1 MLSKCLPLSRALC
14 VGLVVM
20 GLGLAADVRAGNIVQ
35 DADFESADPGA
46 LPGDSSFFT
55 SGQSIDGGLWNVT
68 QGTVGVDTDTFFI
81 FAGHKSILL
90 DGDNSG
96 PDSLT
101 QTLATT
107 PGQIYTISF
116 WANSDVPNI
125 FSVTFGGNP
134 VSGAPTS
141 IVQNGFPGADPLS
154 NSSLFVL
161 YTGTAMASSS
171 STDLTFTVTALPTI
185 TSGVSVE
192 IDNVSVAV
200 VPEPSTLTLA
210 AIGAVCTIGC
220 MARRRRVAYECS
232 ANPS

>member
-1 MLSKCLPLSRALC
+1 MLSNYLPLTRAIS
-14 VGLVVM
+14 VGLVMV

-35 DADFESADPGA
+35 DPDFESADPGA
-46 LPGDSSFFT
+46 KPGDSNFFT

-101 QTLATT
+101 QTLATL
-107 PGQIYTISF
+107 PGQLYTISF
-116 WANSDVPNI
+116 WANSDVQNL

-134 VSGAPTS
+134 VSGAPSS

-161 YTGTAMASSS
+161 YTGTAIASSS
-171 STDLTFTVTALPTI
+171 STDLTFTVTALPTV

-192 IDNVSVAV
+192 IDNVSVAA
-200 VPEPSTLTLA
+200 VPEPSTFTLA
-210 AIGAVCTIGC
+210 AIGAVCTLGYVS
-220 MARRRRVAYECS
+220 RRRRA
-232 ANPS
+232 PG

>member
-1 MLSKCLPLSRALC
+1 MLSKYLPLSRALF
-14 VGLVVM
+14 VALAVVA
-20 GLGLAADVRAGNIVQ
+20 LGLAADARAGNIVQ
-35 DADFESADPGA
+35 DPDFELADPSA
-46 LPGDSSFFT
+46 NPGDSNFFT
-55 SGQSIDGGLWNVT
+55 SGQSLDGGLWNVT
-68 QGTVGVDTDTFFI
+68 EGTVGVDTDTFFV

-101 QTLATT
+101 QTLATS

-116 WANSDVPNI
+116 WANSDVPNL

-141 IVQNGFPGADPLS
+141 IVQNGFPGSDPLS

-161 YTGTAMASSS
+161 YAGTAIASSN
-171 STDLTFTVTALPTI
+171 STDLTFTVTALPTL

-192 IDNVSVAV
+192 IDNVSVAA

-210 AIGAVCTIGC
+210 AIGAVCALGYVS
-220 MARRRRVAYECS
+220 RRRRA
-232 ANPS
+232 PG